1 MGGSRAPSDS
11 SDAAEECTLQQH
23 SDEENDLGVSGPDL
37 SVPWP
42 EDSPNPIAEVDAWV
56 RGRWQRFRHDHAGYT
71 RWDWLKTFVP
81 FVRVC
86 EKYDLRRQLI
96 GDVVAGLT
104 VGAMMVP
111 QGLSYAKL
119 AGLPSVFGLY
129 GGFLPVIVYGLL
141 GTSRQLGV
149 GPVAVTSLLL
159 GSGLPSVINAAVQV
173 DPNNPS
179 DPFAQAEYN
188 QAAIQVAFLAGLMY
202 TAAGLLGLGWVMNFL
217 SHAVISGFMTGA
229 SLVIG
234 LSQAKYLFGYNTRP
248 GPNPGDSMIGFP
260 RVDPIHLQISALLSP
275 DWLPYFHWREFV
287 MGSCWIAFIIGM
299 RRLGLYHVAARYCS
313 YFSALVVVIL
323 STVLVGHYH
332 WNDPPVSI
340 QVVGVIPAGLP
351 GPTVGLF
358 FPMTNAGPKFL
369 LAALVCLVDML
380 ESISIARALALRH
393 NYALDATTEIR
404 ALGVANIFG
413 ACFSCYTTTGSF
425 CRSSVLSSA
434 GANTQAAG
442 IVTAVVVMIVLL
454 VATPL
459 FTNLPMNAMAAIV
472 IAAMPPLFNY
482 TEFLFL
488 WKVNKQDCL
497 VFTVAFLGTTFLG
510 VDLGLAIA
518 IGVSILLVV
527 LKSAFPH
534 ITVLGHLPGTTI
546 YRSVTMSPDAREL
559 DDFLILRIDAPI
571 FFANINPI
579 GTHITHLQRQAA
591 AEGRRCRFLVLDL
604 AAVPHIDGP
613 AVHFLR
619 VLIQEQAKK
628 GVQLVLAHPTKAVLD
643 ILVRS
648 GLDDLIGR
656 QFIGMDLHATLERC
670 LKARDVESPIP

>member
-1 MGGSRAPSDS
+1 
-11 SDAAEECTLQQH
+11 
-23 SDEENDLGVSGPDL
+23 
-37 SVPWP
+37 
-42 EDSPNPIAEVDAWV
+42 
-56 RGRWQRFRHDHAGYT
+56 
-71 RWDWLKTFVP
+71 
-81 FVRVC
+81 
-86 EKYDLRRQLI
+86 
-96 GDVVAGLT
+96 
-104 VGAMMVP
+104 
-111 QGLSYAKL
+111 
-119 AGLPSVFGLY
+119 
-129 GGFLPVIVYGLL
+129 
-141 GTSRQLGV
+141 
-149 GPVAVTSLLL
+149 
-159 GSGLPSVINAAVQV
+159 
-173 DPNNPS
+173 
-179 DPFAQAEYN
+179 
-188 QAAIQVAFLAGLMY
+188 
-202 TAAGLLGLGWVMNFL
+202 
-217 SHAVISGFMTGA
+217 
-229 SLVIG
+229 
-234 LSQAKYLFGYNTRP
+234 
-248 GPNPGDSMIGFP
+248 
-260 RVDPIHLQISALLSP
+260 
-275 DWLPYFHWREFV
+275 
-287 MGSCWIAFIIGM
+287 
-299 RRLGLYHVAARYCS
+299 
-313 YFSALVVVIL
+313 
-323 STVLVGHYH
+323 
-332 WNDPPVSI
+332 
-340 QVVGVIPAGLP
+340 
-351 GPTVGLF
+351 
-358 FPMTNAGPKFL
+358 MTNAGPKFL